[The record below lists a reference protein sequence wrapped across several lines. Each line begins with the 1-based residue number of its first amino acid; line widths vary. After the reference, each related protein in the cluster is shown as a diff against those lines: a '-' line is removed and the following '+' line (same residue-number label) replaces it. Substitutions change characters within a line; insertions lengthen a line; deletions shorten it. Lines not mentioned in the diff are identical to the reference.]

1 MIIKNLRLHNFGVY
15 AGDNE
20 FVFHGEKPIVLI
32 GGLNGRGKTTF
43 LEAILLALYGSNSF
57 AYIES
62 EYKVY
67 TQYLRSYVNRDAID
81 NMCWVE
87 LEFDIYSGENT
98 ESYRL
103 LREWEGFSKRINES
117 LTVYKDGEYND
128 FLTNNWALF
137 VENILPS
144 ALSNLFIFDGEKI
157 AELAV
162 DNTNE
167 QMKKAIRSMLGIS
180 VLDVLKNDVIR
191 NMNRAAKD
199 ISADNSSSLVDALR
213 KKKDDLLEMINDL
226 SQKRNEYQMKLDS
239 NNSKLELLIQMYSS
253 RGGIAAEKRELT
265 IQKKSECSSE
275 LNMLNNRLIDI
286 AGSQLPL
293 CLVDDLLAE
302 IKVQA
307 EDEHEDSILKKS
319 LVQLEELHREFKNT
333 NIESAA
339 ASAAFLEF
347 VKSTA
352 ESNNVDQVYGI
363 SDYAL
368 FQLGTLVESSI
379 DDSVNDVKSTLK
391 RKNVLEKQIGE
402 YDSYLNLDI
411 DSQELED
418 INNEIR
424 NIEACIINDQTEINT
439 LNSQIAEVENEL
451 RNVTSEFNKELEAFL
466 ANAENQ
472 DEAVRITK
480 RSEMIVQVIEKYLVA
495 LQKRKADLLGSTI
508 TECYKKLA
516 SKRNLIAR
524 VAVEPETLEY
534 HYFTSEGEVV
544 PKDSLSAGEK
554 QIMILA
560 ILWSLAICSKQ
571 KLPVIIDTPLS
582 RLDSHHR
589 KSIIKKYFPNASQQ
603 TIILS
608 TDSEVDQKYY
618 EMMKSDIGDE
628 YTLVYDETTKSTSI
642 KKGYNLGT

>member
-191 NMNRAAKD
+191 NMNRPAKD

-339 ASAAFLEF
+339 ASADFLEF

-391 RKNVLEKQIGE
+391 RKTVLEKQIGE

-480 RSEMIVQVIEKYLVA
+480 RSEMIVQVIEKYQVA

-544 PKDSLSAGEK
+544 PKESLSAGEK